1 MARPRTCATPW
12 PTSHAKE
19 SANGAPSPLDCGG
32 VIRRRVVVR
41 GDVQGVFF
49 RESCR
54 REALTAGVSGWIRN
68 RADGSVEAVF
78 EGSEEAVDSLCSWCR
93 HGPPHARVEQVDVR
107 AEPARGDSSFMIR

>member
-1 MARPRTCATPW
+1 MALQC
-12 PTSHAKE
+12 
-19 SANGAPSPLDCGG
+19 GA

-54 REALTAGVSGWIRN
+54 RVALTSGVSGWVRN

-78 EGSEEAVDSLCSWCR
+78 EGSEEAVGALCAWCR
-93 HGPPHARVEQVDVR
+93 QGPPHARVEQVDVS
-107 AEPARGDSSFMIR
+107 AEAVVGESDFAIR